1 MAMALD
7 CFSLHANGC
16 FNAPNTVKLEV
27 KLLMLA
33 ATLFSVFASRSI

>member
-16 FNAPNTVKLEV
+16 FNAPNTVKL
-27 KLLMLA
+27 LMLA